1 MKRASAPVIALAGL
15 IGGLALFAAAGPS
28 LPAGQAGSDR
38 PPVRLAEVPKELAPV
53 DFVAVAPTIDGRL
66 DRGLEGL
73 PRRAFSQ
80 VDPFGPAG
88 EPVEAHYRLAY
99 GADLLYVY
107 VEARGDR
114 LTFNDRA
121 FQNGDGFHMVIA
133 RPRPGDAPSDE
144 FYVAACS
151 AVDRPELEW
160 SRRVFWYYNV
170 DKIFV
175 PMSPRAQAASAAHD
189 GVVSFELLVPWQ
201 DLHPFHPWLPGEGI
215 GFNIGFVKASGPG
228 ALYYRVLPDDL
239 GRENQPRRYLRLRF
253 AEPALDGGAQTFV
266 RLERNHL
273 ERGEALRARSVT
285 LSSGEGAEAL
295 RASVLSGEGTTLAR
309 TVAEYPCRRGLT
321 SHEFGIDAADL
332 PPGGY
337 RVSWSSQYGH
347 SKGDETT
354 RAAGLTIMPAAVAD
368 VYARRLEAVT
378 GRISPGSATT
388 LRFLLDEAVA
398 SLRAAKAYE
407 TTARERL
414 ALLRVEED
422 LAQAESGRDL
432 FAARTGYM
440 RRAFRSKV
448 DGTLQPY
455 AVRVPAGFDRNLAKK
470 YPLIV
475 YLHGSASDETN
486 LAGVDYLSRGD
497 CIEMAPRGRGPSN
510 AFSRDHAQEDIA
522 EAIAAVAA
530 SYPVDETRIVLTGF
544 SMGGYGAYRTYF
556 ERPGRFRALAV
567 FSGHPDLA
575 NSYFP
580 GEAHPNFLEDKTLGR
595 FKGLPV
601 FVFHGAEDRNCP
613 FEVTREL
620 VAKLRKAGAK
630 VEFVTEPGAGH
641 QRPGA
646 EALRRYQAWL
656 ESVLR

>member
-1 MKRASAPVIALAGL
+1 MKRASAPVIALAGF

-80 VDPFGPAG
+80 VDPFGPA
-88 EPVEAHYRLAY
+88 
-99 GADLLYVY
+99 
-107 VEARGDR
+107 
-114 LTFNDRA
+114 
-121 FQNGDGFHMVIA
+121 
-133 RPRPGDAPSDE
+133 
-144 FYVAACS
+144 
-151 AVDRPELEW
+151 
-160 SRRVFWYYNV
+160 
-170 DKIFV
+170 
-175 PMSPRAQAASAAHD
+175 
-189 GVVSFELLVPWQ
+189 
-201 DLHPFHPWLPGEGI
+201 
-215 GFNIGFVKASGPG
+215 
-228 ALYYRVLPDDL
+228 
-239 GRENQPRRYLRLRF
+239 
-253 AEPALDGGAQTFV
+253 
-266 RLERNHL
+266 
-273 ERGEALRARSVT
+273 
-285 LSSGEGAEAL
+285 
-295 RASVLSGEGTTLAR
+295 
-309 TVAEYPCRRGLT
+309 
-321 SHEFGIDAADL
+321 
-332 PPGGY
+332 
-337 RVSWSSQYGH
+337 
-347 SKGDETT
+347 
-354 RAAGLTIMPAAVAD
+354 
-368 VYARRLEAVT
+368 
-378 GRISPGSATT
+378 
-388 LRFLLDEAVA
+388 
-398 SLRAAKAYE
+398 
-407 TTARERL
+407 
-414 ALLRVEED
+414 
-422 LAQAESGRDL
+422 
-432 FAARTGYM
+432 
-440 RRAFRSKV
+440 
-448 DGTLQPY
+448 
-455 AVRVPAGFDRNLAKK
+455 
-470 YPLIV
+470 
-475 YLHGSASDETN
+475 
-486 LAGVDYLSRGD
+486 
-497 CIEMAPRGRGPSN
+497 PRGRGPSN

-556 ERPGRFRALAV
+556 ERPGRFRALAA

-613 FEVTREL
+613 YETTREL